1 MSTDD
6 LATGRLLADVF
17 PGSRIG
23 AADYLRWLY
32 RESPTGEVVETNID
46 DDAGRSAHY
55 AVVPQRF
62 ATRER
67 GITVGLS
74 LNTAV
79 SERARGGGVFTRIAE
94 QTIAAARAQGYDAI
108 VGVAN
113 ANSTPGFLRR
123 LGFTLI
129 ASLPATVM
137 VPRPGGGPVVET
149 VSPAQLDAI
158 GDVGVAELLASVHR
172 PARGIEPV
180 WTAESLA
187 WRLAAPGARYAV
199 HRLPGALAVS
209 TSERRSGI
217 DVAVILTML
226 ADHDLDRS
234 EVDAIVRAACRRH
247 RAPFALHAGVHAGAD
262 IRGVPLPRRLRPSPL
277 NLIFRWLDPDQL
289 AAPHLGRF
297 EFLDFDA
304 Y

>member
-6 LATGRLLADVF
+6 LATGRILSDVF

-23 AADYLRWLY
+23 GADYLRWLY
-32 RESPTGEVVETNID
+32 RDSPAGPVVETNID
-46 DDAGRSAHY
+46 DEAGRSAHY
-55 AVVPQRF
+55 AVVPCRF

-67 GITVGLS
+67 EITVGLS

-94 QTIAAARAQGYDAI
+94 QTIEAAREQGYDAI

-129 ASLPATVM
+129 ASLPATVL
-137 VPRPGGGPVVET
+137 VPRPGKGPAVET
-149 VSPAQLDAI
+149 LAAGALDVAGDPA
-158 GDVGVAELLASVHR
+158 VAELLASVHR

-180 WTAESLA
+180 WSPESLA
-187 WRLAAPGARYAV
+187 WRLASPGARYAV
-199 HRLPGALAVS
+199 HRLPGALVVS
-209 TSERRSGI
+209 TSERRSGV
-217 DVAVILTML
+217 DVAVILAML
-226 ADHDLDRS
+226 ADHDLDRA

-262 IRGVPLPRRLRPSPL
+262 VRGVPLPRRLRPSPL

-289 AAPHLGRF
+289 AAPHVGRF